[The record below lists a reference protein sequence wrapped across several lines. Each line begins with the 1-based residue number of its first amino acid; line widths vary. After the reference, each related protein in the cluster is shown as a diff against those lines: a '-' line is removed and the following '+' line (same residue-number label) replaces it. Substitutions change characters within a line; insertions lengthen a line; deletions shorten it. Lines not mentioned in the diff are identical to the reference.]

1 MNNTY
6 IQELLK
12 LAAEKK
18 GQKGKNQGFPNPS
31 KSQKAPMNSKMQGL
45 MDNATGG
52 SENQRLAQAL
62 SQTPAAKAAASNS
75 GQPSAP
81 VKSIPTPPPA
91 PPTQTYPV
99 VSRADRA
106 SAAPAASSSVDTSK
120 FNTSKGGLF
129 RKFRDQM
136 KFKQTLKDR
145 ATQEAQWAS
154 QSGQSAQQA
163 VRESMPN
170 SNRVVPR
177 GERVHGQPM
186 MSSTPAYSPPNFSQS
201 ASVGQVSQHGAT
213 LVPSNSQVSAIA
225 APPPLDTSN
234 MRRPASVPAQAAPAQ
249 VNYGKP
255 MTAPA
260 SVPVATPTPQNIDTS
275 NMGRSTPSPGYA
287 KPMEAPVNITGNAP
301 THVPVNTSKFN
312 VARAPKQSMSILGRV
327 GQWLGSDAAKAGGA
341 VLAAGAGA
349 AAAKKKA
356 ANEAAAVAAT
366 SAQPHVPVDT
376 SKFNVTRPSKPVT
389 GMSGRNKVLAGLGML
404 GTLGAGIGAGKMMS
418 KEAAMARLLEHGYD
432 IDTALKL
439 IDHTENH

>member
-1 MNNTY
+1 MMNNTY

-31 KSQKAPMNSKMQGL
+31 RSEKAPLNPKMQGL
-45 MDNATGG
+45 MDKATGG
-52 SENQRLAQAL
+52 STSSDSQRLAQAL
-62 SQTPAAKAAASNS
+62 SQTPAAKAVASNS

-81 VKSIPTPPPA
+81 VKSIPAPPPA

-106 SAAPAASSSVDTSK
+106 SAATAASSQVDTSK

-234 MRRPASVPAQAAPAQ
+234 MRRPA
-249 VNYGKP
+249 
-255 MTAPA
+255 
-260 SVPVATPTPQNIDTS
+260 
-275 NMGRSTPSPGYA
+275 PSPGYA

-301 THVPVNTSKFN
+301 THVPVDTSKFN

-349 AAAKKKA
+349 AAAA
-356 ANEAAAVAAT
+356 RAT

-376 SKFNVTRPSKPVT
+376 SKFNVTRPSKPAT

>member
-45 MDNATGG
+45 MDTATGG
-52 SENQRLAQAL
+52 SEDQRLAQAL

-81 VKSIPTPPPA
+81 VKSIPAPPPA

-106 SAAPAASSSVDTSK
+106 SAAPATSSQVDTSK

-145 ATQEAQWAS
+145 ANQESQWAN
-154 QSGQSAQQA
+154 QSAQQA
-163 VRESMPN
+163 VKDAMPNANSAHGANLTPQTAQVGSMPSQAPIDTN
-170 SNRVVPR
+170 NLPR
-177 GERVHGQPM
+177 
-186 MSSTPAYSPPNFSQS
+186 TS
-201 ASVGQVSQHGAT
+201 A
-213 LVPSNSQVSAIA
+213 P
-225 APPPLDTSN
+225 
-234 MRRPASVPAQAAPAQ
+234 VPAQAAPTQAAP

-255 MTAPA
+255 MAAPA
-260 SVPVATPTPQNIDTS
+260 SVPVATPTPQSIDTS
-275 NMGRSTPSPGYA
+275 NMSRSAPAPGYS
-287 KPMEAPVNITGNAP
+287 KPMEAAP
-301 THVPVNTSKFN
+301 SVTSSAPSHVPVDTSKFN
-312 VARAPKQSMSILGRV
+312 LARAPKQSMGIMGRI
-327 GQWLGSDAAKAGGA
+327 GQWLGSDAAKAGGT
-341 VLAAGAGA
+341 VLAAGAA
-349 AAAKKKA
+349 AAGAKKKA
-356 ANEAAAVAAT
+356 ANQASAAAAAN
-366 SAQPHVPVDT
+366 SAQPHAPVVTEPHT
-376 SKFNVTRPSKPVT
+376 SPK
-389 GMSGRNKVLAGLGML
+389 GLGRNKVLAGLGML
-404 GTLGAGIGAGKMMS
+404 GTLGAGYGAGRMMS
-418 KEAAMARLLEHGYD
+418 KEAAMSKLLEHGYD

>member
-1 MNNTY
+1 MMNNTY

-31 KSQKAPMNSKMQGL
+31 RSEKAPLNPKMQGL
-45 MDNATGG
+45 MDKATGG
-52 SENQRLAQAL
+52 STSSDSQRLAQAL
-62 SQTPAAKAAASNS
+62 SQTPAAKAVASNS

-81 VKSIPTPPPA
+81 VKSIPAPPPA

-106 SAAPAASSSVDTSK
+106 SAATAASSQVDTSK

-234 MRRPASVPAQAAPAQ
+234 MRRPAPVPAQAAPAQ
-249 VNYGKP
+249 VNYGNP

-275 NMGRSTPSPGYA
+275 NMSRSAPSPGYA

-301 THVPVNTSKFN
+301 THVPVDTSKFN

-349 AAAKKKA
+349 AAAA
-356 ANEAAAVAAT
+356 RAT

-418 KEAAMARLLEHGYD
+418 KEAAMARLLEQGYD